1 MVSSLSASVER
12 EILLFERKH
21 MLGTLLFVYDRGGC
35 TRMELYK
42 NVANNDGMPGKLAV
56 LEKHGLIV
64 QKEVP
69 ITRAMRIDITE
80 KGKEVVEH
88 LLSIE
93 KLISDESDS

>member
-1 MVSSLSASVER
+1 MER

-35 TRMELYK
+35 TRMELYN

-80 KGKEVVEH
+80 KGKEVVKH

-93 KLISDESDS
+93 RLITDDDS